1 MSKGN
6 VLEIDKIIYRL
17 SKEITESEFTN
28 PLLLGIPR
36 RGDLIA
42 KRISKNLD
50 QLNNAHDIDTVNY
63 LPFRDD
69 LEKEIEKTKLNINP
83 QERDVILIDDVIYT
97 GRTIRASIEAVI
109 FSGRPKSISLLCL
122 VDRGH
127 RELPLIPKFVGKNIP
142 THENE
147 YVSVLLSEI
156 DQIDRIEIKK

>member
-28 PLLLGIPR
+28 PQLLGIPR

-50 QLNNAHDIDTVNY
+50 HLNYAHDIDTVDY

-69 LEKEIEKTKLNINP
+69 LEKEIEKTKLDINP

-97 GRTIRASIEAVI
+97 GRTLRASIEAVVHT
-109 FSGRPKSISLLCL
+109 GRPRLISLLCL
-122 VDRGH
+122 IDRGH
-127 RELPLIPKFVGKNIP
+127 RELPISPKFIGKNIP
-142 THENE
+142 TNEKE
-147 YVSVLLSEI
+147 YVSVFLRELDDVDKVEVT
-156 DQIDRIEIKK
+156 